1 MHIIAHRGYAALY
14 PENTVAA
21 VRAASEGTAGNGRV
35 PPADLVE
42 IDVRRCAT
50 GELVVYHDEGLE
62 KLTGF
67 EGRVA
72 ETPLST
78 LRDLTILD
86 SEEPIPLLEEVLDA
100 ADPETPLVVEL
111 KHAGMAE
118 AVAAA
123 CEAAGNDVILSSF
136 FEDVLRECA
145 SVSALPRAFVFD
157 GDWDASLSTAR
168 DLDCEYVNAE
178 YHLLLGHE
186 ERIDEAHDAG
196 FRVNGWDVNDA
207 DAASRLR
214 RHGVDGIVVDDPTEL
229 DL

>member
-1 MHIIAHRGYAALY
+1 MNIIAHRGYAALY
-14 PENTVAA
+14 PENTVSA
-21 VRAASEGTAGNGRV
+21 VRAASSGGEEGRQI

-62 KLTGF
+62 KLTGY

-86 SEEPIPLLEEVLDA
+86 SGEPIPLFEDVLDA
-100 ADPETPLVVEL
+100 VDPETPLVVEL

-118 AVAAA
+118 EVAEA
-123 CEAAGNDVILSSF
+123 CEASGNDVILASF
-136 FEDVLRECA
+136 FEGVLRECA
-145 SVSALPRAFVFD
+145 AVSALSRAFVFD
-157 GDWDASLSTAR
+157 GDWDASLSTAT
-168 DLDCEYVNAE
+168 DLGVEYVNAE

-186 ERIDEAHDAG
+186 ERIDAAHDAG
-196 FRVNGWDVNDA
+196 FEVNAWDVNDA

-214 RHGVDGIVVDDPTEL
+214 SHGIDGIVVDDPTCL
-229 DL
+229 GL